1 MDKEQVIKTTI
12 TFVVLLVAG
21 IALAVSSRFLQQPI
35 EQMVMVGVGSALI
48 GGSLAFYLNQMFNL
62 NRETAGIGRYRPRSA
77 ARHGAFGD

>member
-62 NRETAGIGRYRPRSA
+62 NRETGK
-77 ARHGAFGD
+77 